1 MNELYPYEFI
11 SEIKSVDDIHLVRL
25 KERIYIGFIPNKY
38 PVLPIS
44 RIHAIYYAPCS
55 VYLYKGRRIF
65 SVISDCKKQHI
76 NFYYVPD
83 DELRFIESV

>member
-11 SEIKSVDDIHLVRL
+11 SEIKSVYDIHLVKL

-44 RIHAIYYAPCS
+44 RKNAMYYTQCP
-55 VYLYKGRRIF
+55 VFLYKGRRIF
-65 SVISDCKKQHI
+65 SII
-76 NFYYVPD
+76 NDFYYIPD
-83 DELRFIESV
+83 DELIFVERA